1 MALLALFAAF
11 LLTAAHQAVGEAPA
25 DFLSIDCGLEAN
37 YSGYRDA
44 NTGIVYVSDGPYVDS
59 GENHR
64 ISDEK
69 AKTRS
74 TNLQTVRSFPS
85 GVRNCYTLPTRTGT
99 KYLVR
104 LSFVYGNYDGKGDGS
119 SSTLRFDLHLGP
131 QFWTTVDRPSDHV
144 DEAVFVA
151 WASWA
156 PVCLINTG
164 SGTPFM
170 STVELRP
177 LGDALYPT
185 VMANQSMSRYVR
197 CSLGETKKFITRYP
211 DDPYDRYWWQMWYSD
226 PTWKNI
232 STVSTVKPDSIFA
245 VPSAVMQTA
254 VEAISNDTTINITWV
269 DKTPGGRNIKLLLH
283 FADFQNSRLRQFNAS
298 LNDGQ
303 PFQYSPPYLAADALS
318 NTGWWT
324 ASDGHYSIR
333 LVPTAASK
341 LPPMINALEMYTL
354 ISHDS
359 PATLPADFESIM
371 AIKLEYGIKK
381 NWMGD
386 PCFPVKFAWE
396 GVKCRTASNNI
407 SRIISLDLSNS
418 NLSGVI
424 SNNFTLLTALEY
436 LNLSCNQLKGPIP
449 DSLQK
454 NNTGSFNFSFDSD
467 GYMCNK
473 TIIVPSPPVNQ
484 RNKRAIIAISVV
496 VPVTVIAALVVAFF
510 IWRQKTRTSF
520 CATDPPRD
528 HPELENIP
536 AERSK
541 SRGDVLQKVENRQF
555 SFNELE
561 KFTNKFERL
570 IGQGGFG
577 PVYYGRLEDNIEVAV
592 KMHSE
597 SSSHGID
604 EFFTEVQNLTKVHHK
619 NLVSLVG
626 YCLEKDHLA
635 LVYEYMVQGSLF
647 DHLRGNNCA
656 SETLNWRTRVRV
668 VVEAAQGLDYLHEGC
683 SLPIIHRDVKS
694 SNIFLSQN
702 LQAKLADFGL
712 SKTYLTET
720 QTHISITAAETAG
733 YIDPE
738 YYRTGRLTES
748 SDVYS
753 FGIVLLEIATGE
765 SPILPGQGHIVQRV
779 KERIAIDPSDIRH
792 HRLVSDKRL
801 KGAYDIISMLK
812 VVNTALLCTADVA
825 AERPTMASVVLKLKE
840 SLALEEAR
848 ENSGL
853 RKSIGTGW

>member
-510 IWRQKTRTSF
+510 IWRQKTRTS
-520 CATDPPRD
+520 CMYALH

-647 DHLRGNNCA
+647 DHLRESN
-656 SETLNWRTRVRV
+656 
-668 VVEAAQGLDYLHEGC
+668 YLMKFLPC
-683 SLPIIHRDVKS
+683 SCKFYR
-694 SNIFLSQN
+694 
-702 LQAKLADFGL
+702 
-712 SKTYLTET
+712 
-720 QTHISITAAETAG
+720 
-733 YIDPE
+733 